1 MNHTKGQVYP
11 DGTVAYYKDA
21 KAREMISTD
30 YDSTASY
37 AVGDYCMYDNVRYC
51 CNTAIG
57 SGGETWNSSHWDE
70 AKVDEDISEIKQ
82 SLSNLDGSVSSLI
95 SGLGAQSLIQYTAIS
110 STESTYNTITVGG
123 VQRKFSDY
131 RFILFLLQY
140 NQTDFRDSL
149 LINSSFWQSGVSFPR
164 NVLHGLGGS
173 TGANYNV
180 SGVTYKYNSDTSL
193 KAVTGGNGTFQYIQV
208 LGIGKI

>member
-82 SLSNLDGSVSSLI
+82 SLSNLGSLI
-95 SGLGAQSLIQYTAIS
+95 KTSTVSITINSGSTTGSAQCKDASNIDVVRSRFIGTILCKNDDVYYNPITFSVYQSGLIEARAFTAP
-110 STESTYNTITVGG
+110 TANRTYQIIV
-123 VQRKFSDY
+123 RYF
-131 RFILFLLQY
+131 
-140 NQTDFRDSL
+140 
-149 LINSSFWQSGVSFPR
+149 
-164 NVLHGLGGS
+164 
-173 TGANYNV
+173 
-180 SGVTYKYNSDTSL
+180 
-193 KAVTGGNGTFQYIQV
+193 
-208 LGIGKI
+208 